1 MRCMQQTDH
10 VARWRSQCRLCIVS
24 WYLHRWK
31 YIRMSRINDHLR
43 DNNQLVLWD
52 KTITPRQNRFV
63 IELQT
68 PVWSERGVIIT
79 FSHLI
84 NAYDPD
90 VLHIISY
97 SSEDLTE
104 HWHSRVRLCVT
115 SSHDVGWWEAV
126 HVRVFEKPRN
136 SFVYV
141 VCIIDMVHIMTWWTS
156 MITNV
161 ANMHEIT
168 QTSKRNASQSILQL
182 SLKTRTH
189 LLFIGDVDAMLDKSR
204 LDCFACF

>member
-1 MRCMQQTDH
+1 
-10 VARWRSQCRLCIVS
+10 
-24 WYLHRWK
+24 
-31 YIRMSRINDHLR
+31 MSRINDHLR

-68 PVWSERGVIIT
+68 PVRSERGVIIT

-104 HWHSRVRLCVT
+104 H
-115 SSHDVGWWEAV
+115 
-126 HVRVFEKPRN
+126 
-136 SFVYV
+136 
-141 VCIIDMVHIMTWWTS
+141 
-156 MITNV
+156 
-161 ANMHEIT
+161 
-168 QTSKRNASQSILQL
+168 
-182 SLKTRTH
+182 
-189 LLFIGDVDAMLDKSR
+189 
-204 LDCFACF
+204 